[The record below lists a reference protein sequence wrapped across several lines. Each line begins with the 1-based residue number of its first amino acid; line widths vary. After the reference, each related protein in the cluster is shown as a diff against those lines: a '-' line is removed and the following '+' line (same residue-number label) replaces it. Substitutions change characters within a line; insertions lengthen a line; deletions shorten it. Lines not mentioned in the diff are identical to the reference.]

1 MADVELAQNENTV
14 TGARRHPDADIAEVA
29 ARASAIA
36 QQVLGSTNVR
46 EFSPFEIAVEVAGSS
61 EAVSVHSPSRP
72 GAVKGAVEKVLR
84 ELGLTR
90 A

>member
-1 MADVELAQNENTV
+1 MADVELAHNENTV
-14 TGARRHPDADIAEVA
+14 SRAGRQPDAESAEVA

-36 QQVLGSTNVR
+36 QQVLASTIVR
-46 EFSPFEIAVEVAGSS
+46 EYSPFEIAVEVAGST

-90 A
+90 V